1 MIRVRF
7 APSPTGLLHV
17 GNARTA
23 LFNWLLARGSGGQF
37 VLRIEDT
44 DAERSTDLSASA
56 ILDDLR
62 WLGLDWDEGPDVD
75 GPFGPYRQSGRLGL
89 YKAHADRLIE
99 SGAAYRC
106 FCTAEA
112 LDASRASAIAAGQ
125 VPRYPGTCRMVTPAA
140 SQARANAG
148 EPFAVRLRIPDV
160 AAVSF
165 TDAVRGVIT
174 VETTMLGDF
183 VLVRQTG
190 LPAYNFAVVVDDAL
204 MGITDVI
211 RGEDHVP
218 NTPRQVLLY
227 EALGYEAPRFAH
239 VSLVMGPDH
248 APLSKRHGATSVSE
262 FRQQGILPEA
272 LVNYLALIGWSPG
285 HDEELLPVEE
295 LARRFRVS
303 DVNRSAGVFDPDKLA
318 WMNRH
323 YQRLADPDRLAA
335 LLWPVLEAAG
345 YLTAETPVAR
355 AFVTGSLLP
364 MVAGAVDRL
373 ADAPER
379 VRAVFTYPEGEA
391 LEAAASHLV
400 ADTPEARVVVTA
412 LAQALSGHARLSR
425 ETYREVAQAV
435 RQHTGV
441 KGRALFHTIRVALT
455 GLDSGP
461 ELDLLVPAIEAAAE
475 AGAEGGMVPVDGCR
489 ERAMRFH
496 HALGAVAA
504 PGEGAV

>member
-1 MIRVRF
+1 MI
-7 APSPTGLLHV
+7 
-17 GNARTA
+17 
-23 LFNWLLARGSGGQF
+23 
-37 VLRIEDT
+37 
-44 DAERSTDLSASA
+44 
-56 ILDDLR
+56 
-62 WLGLDWDEGPDVD
+62 
-75 GPFGPYRQSGRLGL
+75 
-89 YKAHADRLIE
+89 
-99 SGAAYRC
+99 
-106 FCTAEA
+106 
-112 LDASRASAIAAGQ
+112 
-125 VPRYPGTCRMVTPAA
+125 TPAA
-140 SQARANAG
+140 SQARAHAG
-148 EPFAVRLRIPDV
+148 EPFAVRFRIPDV
-160 AAVSF
+160 TSVSF

-174 VETTMLGDF
+174 FETTMLGDF
-183 VLVRQTG
+183 VLLRQTG

-204 MGITDVI
+204 MAITDVI

-303 DVNRSAGVFDPDKLA
+303 DVNRSAGVFDPEKLA

-323 YQRLADPDRLAA
+323 YQRVADPDRLTT
-335 LLWPVLEAAG
+335 LLWPVLEGAG
-345 YLTAETPVAR
+345 YLTAETPAAR
-355 AFVTGSLLP
+355 AFVTASLLP

-391 LEAAASHLV
+391 LTAAASHLV
-400 ADTPEARVVVTA
+400 ADTPDAPVVVTA
-412 LAQALSGHARLSR
+412 LAQALSGHARLTR
-425 ETYREVAQAV
+425 ETFREVAQAV

-441 KGRALFHTIRVALT
+441 KGRGLFHTIRVALT

-475 AGAEGGMVPVDGCR
+475 AGAGGGLVPVDGCR
-489 ERAMRFH
+489 ERSMRFH
-496 HALGAVAA
+496 QALGAVVA